1 MSMKVEVQDYQ
12 IIKKAKAEFIP
23 GLNIIIGPSNNGK
36 TSLIKAIKSLLYTEP
51 GNTPIRNGQPNYKVG
66 LEYNGHRVI
75 LQKGKDS
82 FYSVD
87 GEKYSKY
94 GTSTPEEV
102 SNALEIR
109 ELVLN
114 GNKEQINFWNQMN
127 YPFLLDKGSTD
138 LFRFIVDSGDSDK
151 VSESLK
157 SIVKDRQ
164 TLEKKINEYQS
175 NILMLDGQINDLED
189 KTKNSDIILDT
200 CNKIIEMQSKINRL
214 RTLEQIKENITFLNT
229 KKNDLNVCLETVNN
243 SLNPIIKQLKS
254 IIETYKNM
262 IEHLKS
268 KITLNRYLVS
278 LEELKVKSNELDK
291 LPKIQ
296 ISTDKYNKLMEK
308 SEVIKR
314 IQENIKSKSSLII
327 PDFKWTPHK
336 YDYYDLLSIYDKL
349 TLNYGLKIYTL
360 ESSKSIVNEDIS
372 LINSVLKH
380 IEICPLCGNKINFK
394 EVKI

>member
-66 LEYNGHRVI
+66 IEYNDHKVI

-102 SNALEIR
+102 SEALGIK
-109 ELVLN
+109 ELLLN
-114 GNKEQINFWNQMN
+114 GNKEQINFWNQMD

-157 SIVKDRQ
+157 SMVKDRQ
-164 TLEKKINEYQS
+164 TLEKQINEYQS
-175 NILMLDGQINDLED
+175 NILMLDGQITDLEN
-189 KTKNSDIILDT
+189 KTSNSKEILEA
-200 CNKIIEMQSKINRL
+200 CNKIIDMQSKVNKL
-214 RTLEQIKENITFLNT
+214 RTLEQIKINLNELNT
-229 KKNDLNVCLETVNN
+229 KRETLLVKTNDLFNKI
-243 SLNPIIKQLKS
+243 NPIVEKLNL
-254 IIETYKNM
+254 IISVYRNM

-268 KITLNRYLVS
+268 KITLTKYTMK
-278 LEELKVKSNELDK
+278 LEELTTKSNSLSN
-291 LPKIQ
+291 LPKVQ
-296 ISTDKYNKLMEK
+296 ISTEK
-308 SEVIKR
+308 
-314 IQENIKSKSSLII
+314 
-327 PDFKWTPHK
+327 
-336 YDYYDLLSIYDKL
+336 YDKL
-349 TLNYGLKIYTL
+349 LELNYNILKLDNELKTKKSFNLPEIDWSKFINNLDIL
-360 ESSKSIVNEDIS
+360 ESKSKLLNDYGLRIATLSSSISVVNEDIS
-372 LINSVLKH
+372 LVNRILKH
-380 IEICPLCGNKINFK
+380 IEICPLCGNKMNFK
-394 EVKI
+394 EVEL